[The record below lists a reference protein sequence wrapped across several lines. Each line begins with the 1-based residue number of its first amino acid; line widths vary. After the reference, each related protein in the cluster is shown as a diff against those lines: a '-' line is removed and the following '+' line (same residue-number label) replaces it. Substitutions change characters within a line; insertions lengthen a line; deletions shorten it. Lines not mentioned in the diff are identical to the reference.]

1 MKSIL
6 YFSLFYFFAGD
17 LFLFYFDGLVF
28 YVLSIDDCVFL
39 GIGFLLDFVFFVLF
53 ILDFNVI
60 LIIF

>member
-1 MKSIL
+1 
-6 YFSLFYFFAGD
+6 LFYFFAGD